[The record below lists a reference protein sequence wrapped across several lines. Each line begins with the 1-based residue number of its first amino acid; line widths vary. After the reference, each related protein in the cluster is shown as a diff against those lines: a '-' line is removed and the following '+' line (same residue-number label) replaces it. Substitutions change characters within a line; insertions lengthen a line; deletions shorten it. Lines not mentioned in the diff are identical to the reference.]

1 MHLSSLFSL
10 FAAAV
15 AVTMAQ
21 SQNQTA
27 AGPQIFPEGVE
38 SCDNGGSDVACRCDD
53 GNCYMR
59 GADEDCNLPVGNL
72 VKCDDFYDMS
82 D

>member
-10 FAAAV
+10 FAATV

-21 SQNQTA
+21 SQNQTST
-27 AGPQIFPEGVE
+27 GPQIFPRRRR
-38 SCDNGGSDVACRCDD
+38 DLSDVACHCDD

-59 GADEDCNLPVGNL
+59 GADEDCNLPVGNM

>member
-10 FAAAV
+10 FAATV

-21 SQNQTA
+21 SQNQTST
-27 AGPQIFPEGVE
+27 GPQIFP
-38 SCDNGGSDVACRCDD
+38 RRR
-53 GNCYMR
+53 NCYMR
-59 GADEDCNLPVGNL
+59 GADEDCNLPVGNM

>member
-1 MHLSSLFSL
+1 MI
-10 FAAAV
+10 
-15 AVTMAQ
+15 
-21 SQNQTA
+21 TA
-27 AGPQIFPEGVE
+27 
-38 SCDNGGSDVACRCDD
+38 

-59 GADEDCNLPVGNL
+59 GADEDCNLPVGNM